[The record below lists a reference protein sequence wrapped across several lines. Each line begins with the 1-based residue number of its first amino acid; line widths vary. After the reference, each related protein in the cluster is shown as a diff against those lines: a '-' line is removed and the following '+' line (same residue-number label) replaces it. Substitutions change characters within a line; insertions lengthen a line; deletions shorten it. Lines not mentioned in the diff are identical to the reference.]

1 VTDQCRDTSV
11 LYDGPLIIL
20 TSRFSASASE
30 ILAGALQD
38 YNRALIVGD
47 HSTFGKG
54 TVQTMQELKPFL
66 QQRHLDYAYNP
77 GSLKVTIK
85 KFYRA
90 AGVSTQL
97 KGVESDIELPSI
109 WNYATDEVGES
120 SLPNAMPCD
129 EVPSAD
135 LENLNRVKPYLP
147 ELQQL
152 SKQRLATDHDFAYI
166 REDIADFL
174 KDQADKSVSLDKA
187 GRLAEQKTRTE
198 RADARKKER
207 LSRKKSDEKVF
218 EITLKNVD
226 LTQLQSPVVKT
237 NLIGAADEPAFD
249 DADGKVASGAPDI
262 ATKAEASDS
271 DSANEDALDLDP
283 TLTEAKHI
291 LADYVSMINKE
302 PIISKAP

>member
-1 VTDQCRDTSV
+1 
-11 LYDGPLIIL
+11 
-20 TSRFSASASE
+20 
-30 ILAGALQD
+30 
-38 YNRALIVGD
+38 
-47 HSTFGKG
+47 
-54 TVQTMQELKPFL
+54 MQELKPFL

-120 SLPNAMPCD
+120 SLPNAMQCD

-147 ELQQL
+147 ELQQF

-198 RADARKKER
+198 RGEARKQER

-226 LTQLQSPVVKT
+226 LAQLQSPVVKT
-237 NLIGAADEPAFD
+237 NLIDAADEPFFD
-249 DADGKVASGAPDI
+249 DAEGKAP
-262 ATKAEASDS
+262 TAEASDS
-271 DSANEDALDLDP
+271 DSANENALDLDP